1 MKQLRLFFRLF
12 FFSLALIGYFAL
24 ALIIVCLNGFSFDRA
39 RHTLTVLIAYTC
51 KIGLIIFNIKIIP
64 ENNDAFTDK
73 NFLIVA
79 NHLSYIDIFAIS
91 TVYPSSFVTSHEMRK
106 TPFLGQLCQ
115 FGGCLFVDRK
125 NKRNLSAEVD
135 ELTHAL
141 KQNIPVT
148 IFPEATSY
156 NGEKLHP
163 FRKPLFQAAINAN
176 VKILPLCLNYFS
188 LDGKPITLANRDI
201 VFWYGDFPFF
211 KHALRL
217 FSHDELVVRVKVLN
231 PISVEGKDKHT
242 LSQEAHQIIAN
253 HFKNITT

>member
-1 MKQLRLFFRLF
+1 MKQLRLLFRLF

-24 ALIIVCLNGFSFDRA
+24 ALMIVCLNGFSFDRA

-51 KIGLIIFNIKIIP
+51 KAGLFIFNIKIIADGSFDF
-64 ENNDAFTDK
+64 EKGNA
-73 NFLIVA
+73 LIVA

-125 NKRNLSAEVD
+125 NRRNLSAEVD

-141 KQNIPVT
+141 RQNIPVT

-176 VKILPLCLNYFS
+176 VKILPLCLNYHS
-188 LDGKPITLANRDI
+188 LDGEPITLKNRDS
-201 VFWYGDFPFF
+201 VFWYGDYPFF
-211 KHALRL
+211 YHALKL
-217 FSHDELVVRVKVLN
+217 FSHDELVVFVTALN
-231 PISVEGKDKHT
+231 PIEVEGKDKHT
-242 LSQEAHQIIAN
+242 LATETHHAIAS
-253 HFKNITT
+253 HYKNITT